1 MGMDKDKEKG
11 KEKNTEKN
19 TGKNTKENTE
29 KEEEKEKGEEKDMDI
44 GFGLDNEKD
53 CKINNKNGY
62 GSNDCK
68 ENKTDEIQRI
78 TVSKSGQD
86 ALTAIVER
94 VNDGFIGGKINR
106 TQAANWIMMRFNEN
120 VTDAEIRE
128 IRAEHFDEIAVLEAI
143 LRKAKESGK
152 VPTDFKALLL
162 KQLENNDQPKKKLKR
177 ALTDVTIN
185 DVL

>member
-1 MGMDKDKEKG
+1 MDKDKEKG
-11 KEKNTEKN
+11 KEKNA
-19 TGKNTKENTE
+19 
-29 KEEEKEKGEEKDMDI
+29 EKEKEKVQEKDMDI

-78 TVSKSGQD
+78 TVSKLGQD
-86 ALTAIVER
+86 ALTAIIER

-106 TQAANWIMMRFNEN
+106 TQAANWIMVRFNKN
-120 VTDAEIRE
+120 LSDTEIKE
-128 IRAEHFDEIAVLEAI
+128 IRAEYVDEVAVLEAI

-152 VPTDFKALLL
+152 VPTEFKALLL
-162 KQLENNDQPKKKLKR
+162 KQIENIDQLAKKGKK
-177 ALTDVTIN
+177 ALTKNYVNDVT
-185 DVL
+185 LSKQE

>member
-1 MGMDKDKEKG
+1 
-11 KEKNTEKN
+11 
-19 TGKNTKENTE
+19 
-29 KEEEKEKGEEKDMDI
+29 MDI

-62 GSNDCK
+62 GSNECK

-120 VTDAEIRE
+120 LTDTEVRE
-128 IRAEHFDEIAVLEAI
+128 IRSEHFDEVAVLEAI

-152 VPTDFKALLL
+152 VPSEFKALLQ
-162 KQLENNDQPKKKLKR
+162 KQLEITEQPKKKIKK
-177 ALTDVTIN
+177 ALTEITIN

>member
-1 MGMDKDKEKG
+1 MDKEKG
-11 KEKNTEKN
+11 KEKNTEK
-19 TGKNTKENTE
+19 E
-29 KEEEKEKGEEKDMDI
+29 KEKDMDI

-62 GSNDCK
+62 GSNECK

-78 TVSKSGQD
+78 TVSKLGQD

-94 VNDGFIGGKINR
+94 VNDGFLGGKINR
-106 TQAANWIMMRFNEN
+106 TQATNWIMMRFNEN
-120 VTDAEIRE
+120 LSDTEVRE
-128 IRAEHFDEIAVLEAI
+128 IRAEHFDEVAVLEAI

-162 KQLENNDQPKKKLKR
+162 KQLESNDQPKKKAKN
-177 ALTDVTIN
+177 ALTNKTIN
-185 DVL
+185 DVM

>member
-1 MGMDKDKEKG
+1 MDKNKEKG
-11 KEKNTEKN
+11 KE
-19 TGKNTKENTE
+19 ENTE
-29 KEEEKEKGEEKDMDI
+29 KKKEKEKGQEKDMDI

-106 TQAANWIMMRFNEN
+106 TQAANWIMMRFNDN
-120 VTDAEIRE
+120 VTDTEIRE
-128 IRAEHFDEIAVLEAI
+128 IRADHFDEIAVLEAI

-152 VPTDFKALLL
+152 VPSEFKALLQ
-162 KQLENNDQPKKKLKR
+162 KQLEITEQPKKKIKK
-177 ALTDVTIN
+177 ALTDFTIN

>member
-1 MGMDKDKEKG
+1 MDKNKEKG
-11 KEKNTEKN
+11 KE
-19 TGKNTKENTE
+19 ENTE
-29 KEEEKEKGEEKDMDI
+29 KEKEKEKKKEKGQEKDMDI

-106 TQAANWIMMRFNEN
+106 TQAVNWIMMRFNDN
-120 VTDAEIRE
+120 VTDTEIRE
-128 IRAEHFDEIAVLEAI
+128 IRADHFDEIAVLEAI

-152 VPTDFKALLL
+152 VPSEFKALLQ
-162 KQLENNDQPKKKLKR
+162 KQLEITEQPKKKIKK
-177 ALTDVTIN
+177 ALTEFTIN